1 MEPLGLGILM
11 IIMLLFLIFIG
22 MPIAFSLGLSGIF
35 CLLAVKGWK
44 VTWGFLMS
52 TPYNTS
58 FNWAFVV
65 LPLFILTGELAF
77 ASGIGKNAF
86 DLANKWLGRLRGGL
100 AIATIMGCG
109 IFGAVCGSSLAA
121 ASAMGKITIP
131 EMRRFKYA
139 VELALGAVAAG
150 GTLSI
155 MIPPSGILVIY
166 GILTEESIGRLLI
179 AGILPGVLSMLIYS
193 MGIYVW
199 TKINPNIAPST
210 EKSFSWKEKVYSIKG
225 SYGALIIFIIII
237 GGIYTGLA
245 TPNEAAALG
254 ALAALIMMLI
264 ICKDRI
270 SVMGESLRNTTR
282 VTCMFLFIVICAAF
296 FTLGLAVSGIP
307 DQLTRYMT
315 SLHIHPLALMALLLI
330 PYIPLGML
338 LDTVSM
344 LVITLPVI
352 YPVVKALGFSGI
364 WFGILVTKLIEVSL
378 MTPPV
383 GLNVFVISGIVPD
396 VPISRVFKGCIPFL
410 IMDLVTLSLLFFFPE
425 ISTWLPDSML
435 SK

>member
-1 MEPLGLGILM
+1 
-11 IIMLLFLIFIG
+11 
-22 MPIAFSLGLSGIF
+22 
-35 CLLAVKGWK
+35 
-44 VTWGFLMS
+44 MS

-86 DLANKWLGRLRGGL
+86 DLADKWFGRLKGGL
-100 AIATIMGCG
+100 AIATIIGCG

-139 VELALGAVAAG
+139 VELALGSVAAG

-179 AGILPGVLSMLIYS
+179 AGILPGVLSILIYCT
-193 MGIYVW
+193 GIYVW
-199 TKINPNIAPST
+199 TKINPDIAPST
-210 EKSFSWKEKVYSIKG
+210 GRSYGWKEKVYSLKG

-237 GGIYTGLA
+237 GGIYTGFA

-264 ICKDRI
+264 ICKNRI
-270 SVMGESLRNTTR
+270 TVMGESLRNTTR

-307 DQLTRYMT
+307 DQLTKYMT
-315 SLHIHPLALMALLLI
+315 SLGIHPLALMALLLV

-344 LVITLPVI
+344 LVITIPVI

-383 GLNVFVISGIVPD
+383 GLNVFVIGGIVPD
-396 VPISRVFKGCIPFL
+396 VPISRVFKGCVPFL
-410 IMDLVTLSLLFFFPE
+410 MMDFVTLSLLFFFPE

-435 SK
+435 SKPR